1 MQSLTQKWRFVAF
14 GANVATFYTVKV
26 SLTGEWGLT
35 GGEAAW
41 VIAAIGWWILGL
53 VTAPWFRPPR
63 DALAASVGS
72 FLILATIDLGTAGS
86 IGAVA
91 VARVFGVVYAIVVVV
106 LALTAGWVEKPQTRG
121 HLRQVALELSEKLA
135 NGAVLFG
142 GPALISIFGFYP
154 ATSAQMLLVALWFGF
169 ALLRPYEL
177 LIGLGLQAANRA
189 NNRAHDIVGTVRRI
203 DDPDIVR
210 VSLSRPDTWSSSRL
224 HSVRL
229 PGGSGR
235 HVVPLFLQTQE
246 SEILGTGLCVGESLT
261 SVAALQLG
269 GVYLVDDTDQL
280 QGLMNEVSGD
290 GDSELVGF
298 VVEGSQIGAINFEI
312 ARTEQLEEGAV
323 VFCRLGARHVF
334 YQILDART
342 SEESFVQNP
351 RGTHIATAVQL
362 GTHNTYGGFDKYPWL
377 PPMNAPV
384 FKPTNGF
391 GTEATMKDGEFV
403 VGHVPSTQIPVRVML
418 PDLVEFHSAILG
430 VTGTGKT
437 ELALD
442 IVREALDQGAK
453 VVCVDLTGEY
463 VQRLADRDPVVLGL
477 EEGEIEDLDTKL
489 FDVETGTYGAG
500 AEKKALKEFLD
511 GIHGAV
517 KARVADFLTSEE
529 HGLAVF
535 ELAEVTNTRASLR
548 TTELFLTEIMM
559 WARRNRRQQQILIV
573 LEEAHTTVPETA
585 GAGFDYDT
593 QWVVSRI
600 GQIALQG
607 RKYGV
612 GLLLVSQR
620 TALVS
625 KTILSQCN
633 TYFVHSL
640 VDQTSLGYLTN
651 VLSAEHVR
659 SVPNLRFLEFIAY
672 GKAVGSDRPILV
684 RREFDEEKY
693 TASVAVTGE

>member
-1 MQSLTQKWRFVAF
+1 MKSLTQRWRFVAL
-14 GANVATFYTVKV
+14 GLNGATFYAVKV
-26 SLTGEWGLT
+26 WLTDDWGLA

-41 VIAAIGWWILGL
+41 VTAAIGWWILGL
-53 VTAPWFRPPR
+53 VTSPWFRPPR
-63 DALAASVGS
+63 DALAASVAS
-72 FLILATIDLGTAGS
+72 FLILATIELGAAQANDALAIARAIGVGYAIAVITFALIAGS
-86 IGAVA
+86 
-91 VARVFGVVYAIVVVV
+91 
-106 LALTAGWVEKPQTRG
+106 VEKPNVRG
-121 HLRQVALELSEKLA
+121 PVRQLALDMAQRLA
-135 NGAVLFG
+135 VGEALFG
-142 GPALISIFGFYP
+142 AAALVSIFGFYP
-154 ATSAQMLLVALWFGF
+154 ATSEQILLVALWFGF

-177 LIGLGLQAANRA
+177 LIDFGLKAANGAGDRKQ
-189 NNRAHDIVGTVRRI
+189 DIVGTVRRI

-210 VSLSRPDTWSSSRL
+210 VSLSLSDTWIPSRL

-235 HVVPLFLQTQE
+235 YVVPLFLQTQE
-246 SEILGTGLCVGESLT
+246 SELLGTGICVGEPLD

-269 GVYLVDDTDQL
+269 GVYLVDDPDQL
-280 QGLMNEVSGD
+280 QELITKVSGG

-298 VVEGSQIGAINFEI
+298 VVEGSHIGAINFEI
-312 ARTEQLEEGAV
+312 AHREQLEEGAV
-323 VFCRLGARHVF
+323 VFCRLGDTTVF

-362 GTHNTYGGFDKYPWL
+362 GTHNPQGGFDKYPWL
-377 PPMNAPV
+377 PPMNTPM
-384 FKPTNGF
+384 FKPADAF
-391 GTEATMKDGEFV
+391 GAEATLKIGEFV
-403 VGHVPSTQIPVRVML
+403 VGHVPSTKIPVRVML

-442 IVREALDQGAK
+442 IVREALGQGVK

-463 VQRLADRDPVVLGL
+463 VQRLEDLHPTTLGL
-477 EEGEIEDLDTKL
+477 EDGEIEDLDAKL

-511 GIHGAV
+511 DIHDPV
-517 KARVADFLTSEE
+517 QARVADFLTSEE
-529 HGLAVF
+529 HNLAIF
-535 ELAEVTNTRASLR
+535 ELSEVTNTRASLR

-559 WARRNRRQQQILIV
+559 WARRNRREKRILIV
-573 LEEAHTTVPETA
+573 LEEAHTTVPETS

-625 KTILSQCN
+625 KTVLSQCN

-672 GKAVGSDRPILV
+672 GKAVGSDRPIVV
-684 RREFDEEKY
+684 RRQFDEKKY
-693 TASVAVTGE
+693 EASVAIVGS